1 MNSNETIYLTLGYI
15 GIVLFLYLIGHCAY
29 RGINYTLQIFCVVG
43 IINSINETFLVFM
56 HKGQV
61 VAMAGGTA
69 ACTVSAII
77 EQFTPMALNLLATSM
92 AFHIWFV
99 IVWKSSRIEL
109 QMLKWYC
116 LVSFG
121 IPIATTSIA
130 MILLRNEPHFSAYP
144 RRYYCDFKESY
155 VTVGTFAIPMTLW
168 AIPGI
173 LLTLRTVVYLV
184 MHHLELR
191 RTLNTAGNTLQFGLG
206 HCSRLIIFCFAFG
219 MIMVMAMMERL
230 SQAKDMES
238 PAEVNLAAF
247 SDFSGSLVG
256 ICVFIVFGTT
266 RDSLRTMSIVFCPC
280 RQHVQSSMQL
290 SSDSTTSTGETQML
304 PRSSPRSSPLHRYSD
319 YSLEDVE
326 AAPVALKELD
336 TEPARTHSPDYG
348 PGRKLSSIGSQ
359 DNIMPLPP

>member
-15 GIVLFLYLIGHCAY
+15 SVVLFLYLIGHCAY

-69 ACTVSAII
+69 ACTTSAII

-99 IVWKSSRIEL
+99 IVWQSSRIEL

-121 IPIATTSIA
+121 IPLITTSIA
-130 MILLRNEPHFSAYP
+130 LILLHNEPYFSAYP
-144 RRYYCDFKESY
+144 RRYYCDFKESH
-155 VTVGTFAIPMTLW
+155 VTIGTFAIPMTLW
-168 AIPGI
+168 AVPGI
-173 LLTLRTVVYLV
+173 LLTCKVVLAHV
-184 MHHLELR
+184 
-191 RTLNTAGNTLQFGLG
+191 
-206 HCSRLIIFCFAFG
+206 IFCFAFG

-230 SQAKDMES
+230 SLAKHMES
-238 PAEVNLAAF
+238 PTEANLAAF
-247 SDFSGSLVG
+247 SDFSGSLIG
-256 ICVFIVFGTT
+256 ICVFFVFGTT
-266 RDSLRTMSIVFCPC
+266 KDSLRTMSNVFCPC
-280 RQHVQSSMQL
+280 RQHIQSNLQL
-290 SSDSTTSTGETQML
+290 SSDSTASTGETQMV
-304 PRSSPRSSPLHRYSD
+304 PRSSPRSSPLRRYSD

-326 AAPVALKELD
+326 AAPVALKELV
-336 TEPARTHSPDYG
+336 TEPVRSHSPDYR
-348 PGRKLSSIGSQ
+348 PGRQLSSIGSQ
-359 DNIMPLPP
+359 DTIMPSPP